1 MKLKKTLAS
10 WKKSFD
16 KPRQHIEKQRH
27 CFVDKCPYRQSSGF
41 SSSQLWMWEL
51 DHKEGWTLK
60 NWCFSTVVVEK
71 TLQSPLDCKEIKPVY
86 SKGNQF
92 WIFIVKTVAEGEAPV
107 FWLPNVK
114 SQLIGKDPDAW
125 KNWGQEEKRVG
136 KDEMVVWHHWLN
148 GHEFEE
154 TLGGSGG
161 QRSLACYRL
170 WDQIQTWPRHWTT
183 TTAVVTMVS
192 K

>member
-27 CFVDKCPYRQSSGF
+27 CFVDKCLYRQSSGF

-114 SQLIGKDPDAW
+114 SQLIGKAPDAW

-136 KDEMVVWHHWLN
+136 KDEMVVRHHWHN
-148 GHEFEE
+148 GHEFEQ
-154 TLGGSGG
+154 TLGDSGG
-161 QRSLACYRL
+161 QRSSACCSP
-170 WDQIQTWPRHWTT
+170 WDHKEADMT
-183 TTAVVTMVS
+183 
-192 K
+192 